1 MLTFK
6 GSTRYLRFQ
15 NTAFFKGAVND
26 YYLYKYNNLIY
37 LYFELT
43 FFGLVYFLLRTFFS

>member
-15 NTAFFKGAVND
+15 NTVFFKGVVND
-26 YYLYKYNNLIY
+26 LYKYNNLIY
-37 LYFELT
+37 LYFCVN

>member
-15 NTAFFKGAVND
+15 NTAFFKGVVND
-26 YYLYKYNNLIY
+26 YYLYKYNNLMY

-43 FFGLVYFLLRTFFS
+43 FFWSCVFLTQDLF